1 MSTPSWEGEI
11 IRAPARGRKPKLLW
25 PLGLL
30 LAVSAILVSLYAFP
44 QKASVGTT
52 ATDDFSRGNGSLGPN
67 WTAMSGHRL
76 VISSHAVTGT
86 SASGV
91 SGEMRA
97 SNAFTNDQYSQVEV
111 TSTQLTGSQW
121 IGLAVR
127 AQGGGQNAYLGMYW
141 WNGGS
146 PELKLFLRHAGN
158 WTPIGS
164 VYNSG
169 PLAAGTKL
177 ELMAVGNT
185 ISFLENGVQRISA
198 ADSTLSGGRRASWPT
213 VPRKP
218 TIGPAEGPAVST
230 LVT

>member
-1 MSTPSWEGEI
+1 
-11 IRAPARGRKPKLLW
+11 
-25 PLGLL
+25 
-30 LAVSAILVSLYAFP
+30 
-44 QKASVGTT
+44 
-52 ATDDFSRGNGSLGPN
+52 
-67 WTAMSGHRL
+67 
-76 VISSHAVTGT
+76 
-86 SASGV
+86 
-91 SGEMRA
+91 MRA
-97 SNAFTNDQYSQVEV
+97 SNAFTSDQYSQVEV

-121 IGLAVR
+121 IGPAVR

-198 ADSTLSGGRRASWPT
+198 ADSTLSGGAPGIMAYGTAEADNWSGGDTGGFHVSYLSTDARGVKSYNIFPTKWIRRSDIAGIASGEACPGGRSQF
-213 VPRKP
+213 PCRAP
-218 TIGPAEGPAVST
+218 G
-230 LVT
+230 